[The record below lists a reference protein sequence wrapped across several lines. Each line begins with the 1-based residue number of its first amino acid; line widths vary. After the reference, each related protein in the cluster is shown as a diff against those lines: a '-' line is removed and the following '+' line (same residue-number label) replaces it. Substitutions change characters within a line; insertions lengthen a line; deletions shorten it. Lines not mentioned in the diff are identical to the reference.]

1 METGEWSLI
10 MVSAKPKLGENE
22 LKQFHPATLPGS
34 RQQKI
39 PP

>member
-22 LKQFHPATLPGS
+22 LKQFHPSTLPGF
-34 RQQKI
+34 QETKN
-39 PP
+39 PA